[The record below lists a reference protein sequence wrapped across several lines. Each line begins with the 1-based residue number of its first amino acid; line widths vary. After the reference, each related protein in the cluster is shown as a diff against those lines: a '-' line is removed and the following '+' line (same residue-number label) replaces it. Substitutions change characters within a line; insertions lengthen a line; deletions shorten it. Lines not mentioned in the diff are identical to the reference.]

1 MISRH
6 GLSKVAPFDDHDVCL
21 IGGDTL
27 TIHASPPT
35 LQIAQHAHRQTRS
48 LVYILALPLPLPTAH
63 RIIHAGNAAGCLPV
77 GRVNKNGLVKSIFS
91 SHKSSCKISHHF
103 DNLKNDP
110 HHSRHWAVKD
120 APMPTHVLKLLQ
132 TQCFHDKNALKACGD
147 RNRMGRRRVWS
158 FSSLSPIG
166 VSDERAFV
174 SLIRSVPHDE
184 GGRR

>member
-1 MISRH
+1 MPHRPH
-6 GLSKVAPFDDHDVCL
+6 FK
-21 IGGDTL
+21 
-27 TIHASPPT
+27 SPSMRT
-35 LQIAQHAHRQTRS
+35 VRLARS
-48 LVYILALPLPLPTAH
+48 HTILALPLPLPTAH